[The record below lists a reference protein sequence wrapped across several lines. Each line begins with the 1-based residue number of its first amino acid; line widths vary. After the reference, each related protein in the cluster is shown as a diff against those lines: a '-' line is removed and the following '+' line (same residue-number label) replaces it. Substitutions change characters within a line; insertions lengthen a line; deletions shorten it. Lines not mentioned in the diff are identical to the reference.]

1 MLPAYGDLTLTAAE
15 GLRAAEPAACRAVA
29 LAPVDPEGHIALAS
43 VLLTGYDFRGA
54 LTALDAALALDPS
67 HATAHQR
74 RGEALHALGRMP
86 EAEAAGRKAL
96 ALDPLSAVINNALSY
111 VYLGRPDNDEAIR
124 LWRRAVALEPDAYV
138 WRASL
143 MIAYLVARRSA
154 DAEAVATGFDTSQ
167 VSRVIRRGLT
177 DSTYAPQ
184 ARAAL
189 AIWRRTVPDGT
200 AIPTSLLA
208 WWYAR
213 FGARDS
219 ALVLLRRA
227 VAERNPV
234 FSKTLES
241 SLWDP
246 IRQDARWGAPID
258 SLRKP

>member
-1 MLPAYGDLTLTAAE
+1 
-15 GLRAAEPAACRAVA
+15 
-29 LAPVDPEGHIALAS
+29 
-43 VLLTGYDFRGA
+43 
-54 LTALDAALALDPS
+54 
-67 HATAHQR
+67 
-74 RGEALHALGRMP
+74 
-86 EAEAAGRKAL
+86 
-96 ALDPLSAVINNALSY
+96 
-111 VYLGRPDNDEAIR
+111 
-124 LWRRAVALEPDAYV
+124 
-138 WRASL
+138 

-177 DSTYAPQ
+177 DSTYAPP

-227 VAERNPV
+227 VAERDPV
-234 FSKTLES
+234 FPKTLES

-246 IRQDARWGAPID
+246 IRQDARWGTDRLA
-258 SLRKP
+258 SQALT

>member
-1 MLPAYGDLTLTAAE
+1 
-15 GLRAAEPAACRAVA
+15 
-29 LAPVDPEGHIALAS
+29 
-43 VLLTGYDFRGA
+43 
-54 LTALDAALALDPS
+54 
-67 HATAHQR
+67 
-74 RGEALHALGRMP
+74 
-86 EAEAAGRKAL
+86 
-96 ALDPLSAVINNALSY
+96 
-111 VYLGRPDNDEAIR
+111 
-124 LWRRAVALEPDAYV
+124 
-138 WRASL
+138 

-227 VAERNPV
+227 VAERNPRV
-234 FSKTLES
+234 LEDASMQPVGSDPTGCTLGSTDRLASQALTLCTSRPTSRES
-241 SLWDP
+241 WRCFRP
-246 IRQDARWGAPID
+246 ILVP
-258 SLRKP
+258 